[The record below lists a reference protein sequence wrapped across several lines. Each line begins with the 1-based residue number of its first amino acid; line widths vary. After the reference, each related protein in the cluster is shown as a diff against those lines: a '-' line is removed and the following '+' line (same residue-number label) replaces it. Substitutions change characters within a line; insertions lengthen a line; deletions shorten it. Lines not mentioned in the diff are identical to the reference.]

1 MNDEWDNVSNDPED
15 CEEQV
20 DIGEGTGSYSI
31 GGSTIRDAYG
41 GYDTYI
47 DASMAMNSNEII
59 RVSSENDFECSR
71 HGRVQ
76 SFRLFANGYGGM
88 RPPREVNCCLHCFM
102 DMISRQ
108 CNAQDSDHDRREQEH
123 RDMMSA
129 LMTANTRIDP
139 PIRMAYGRDND

>member
-1 MNDEWDNVSNDPED
+1 MNEEWDDISNDPED
-15 CEEQV
+15 NEVEESLFA
-20 DIGEGTGSYSI
+20 DISSTNVSTGTAFDGGSYNSYVDY
-31 GGSTIRDAYG
+31 SAIR
-41 GYDTYI
+41 
-47 DASMAMNSNEII
+47 SEEII

-102 DMISRQ
+102 DKISRQ